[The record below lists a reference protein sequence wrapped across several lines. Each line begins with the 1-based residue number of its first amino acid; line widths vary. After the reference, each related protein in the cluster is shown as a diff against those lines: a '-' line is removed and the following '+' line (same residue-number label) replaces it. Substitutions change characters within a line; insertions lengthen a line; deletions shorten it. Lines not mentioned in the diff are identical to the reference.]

1 MDDSQTIHR
10 YEVPRDNLWHPV
22 EGCDTPLSLGARRS
36 SPAPVEFWARANG
49 GDGVRWFRVYGTG
62 HPVPG
67 DATYRGS
74 VIVNGGMFVWHL
86 FEMIYP
92 PEGQKAPA

>member
-10 YEVPRDNLWHPV
+10 YEVPRDYLW
-22 EGCDTPLSLGARRS
+22 
-36 SPAPVEFWARANG
+36 
-49 GDGVRWFRVYGTG
+49 

-74 VIVNGGMFVWHL
+74 VIANGGMFVWHL
-86 FEMIYP
+86 FEMLYP
-92 PEGQKAPA
+92 PESQKAPA